1 MKLSTLNQRFLLAF
15 FAVIAVFASQF
26 SAAPA
31 KALSSDNLTITV
43 HYNRT
48 AGDYDNW
55 NLWIW
60 KNMDSGTDGAGYSFN
75 FDGEDAY
82 GKKVTFTLDGMKAY
96 DNVGIIARLGNW
108 SKKDTGANWPNGGDR
123 FIKTFDS
130 AGKAEIWLVEGDAT
144 LYTSQPNVGMPTP
157 KINSAVLNDFKAVT
171 VTLNSPYTL
180 KGTPTEDFSIKNASG
195 TALTI
200 SSVTLPAGKSS
211 SNLVTLNLA
220 ATVDISSAYTVSHP
234 TWGSSSVTVGAIM
247 DSQAFADAYT
257 YTGDDLGNTYTA
269 AKTDFRVW
277 APTATAVKLWTYAS
291 ASARTGTE
299 LAMTKAEKGT
309 WTATLS
315 GDQHG
320 TIYTYQATVGGVAR
334 EAVDPYVRA
343 TTIEGDRGVVVDLA
357 KTNPAK
363 WTPGASSKPAFSG
376 KPTDA
381 IVYETHVRDLSID
394 AYSGIPVAH
403 KGKFLAF
410 TDWNTT
416 TTQLVVNPKT
426 KKKSVVKTKNVS
438 GVSAIK
444 DTGITHV
451 QLLPIYDYASVTE
464 AKPTFNWGYDPK
476 NYNVPE
482 GSYATKP
489 AEPTNRIV
497 ELKTAVQSLH
507 DNGLRV
513 IMDVVYNHV
522 YDAGSFS
529 QEQLVPGYFFR
540 TTPEGFLANGTGCGN
555 EVASERSMVR
565 KFIVDSVKYWAKEY
579 NLDGFRFD
587 LMGIMD
593 YTTMQQIRSELN
605 KIDPTIV
612 ILGEGWNMGEV
623 LPEAQ
628 RGTQINASKLAGIS
642 MFNDQI
648 RDGIKGS
655 VFDSADKGWAT
666 GKTAA
671 IDSVKPGL
679 VGNIFFDR
687 FVNGVWTTLDPGQ
700 SVNYVEAH
708 DNLTLFDKLKASK
721 RGATAAQLGSY
732 HRLATSVILLAQG
745 MPFIQAGQEF
755 MRTKGGDDNS
765 YKSSD
770 AVNSLKWNSR
780 ATNIATVNYYKG
792 LIAIRK
798 AHPAFRLSTAAEV
811 QAKFKFLNVAE
822 PLIAY
827 SIDGKAAGDS
837 WNDVVVIHNPTAT
850 AAKVTLPSTSDW
862 QVVVQGSKASLTT
875 ITTLKG
881 ASTVSVPALS
891 TLVVHN

>member
-1 MKLSTLNQRFLLAF
+1 
-15 FAVIAVFASQF
+15 
-26 SAAPA
+26 
-31 KALSSDNLTITV
+31 
-43 HYNRT
+43 
-48 AGDYDNW
+48 
-55 NLWIW
+55 
-60 KNMDSGTDGAGYSFN
+60 
-75 FDGEDAY
+75 
-82 GKKVTFTLDGMKAY
+82 
-96 DNVGIIARLGNW
+96 
-108 SKKDTGANWPNGGDR
+108 
-123 FIKTFDS
+123 
-130 AGKAEIWLVEGDAT
+130 
-144 LYTSQPNVGMPTP
+144 
-157 KINSAVLNDFKAVT
+157 
-171 VTLNSPYTL
+171 
-180 KGTPTEDFSIKNASG
+180 
-195 TALTI
+195 
-200 SSVTLPAGKSS
+200 
-211 SNLVTLNLA
+211 
-220 ATVDISSAYTVSHP
+220 
-234 TWGSSSVTVGAIM
+234 
-247 DSQAFADAYT
+247 
-257 YTGDDLGNTYTA
+257 
-269 AKTDFRVW
+269 
-277 APTATAVKLWTYAS
+277 
-291 ASARTGTE
+291 
-299 LAMTKAEKGT
+299 
-309 WTATLS
+309 
-315 GDQHG
+315 
-320 TIYTYQATVGGVAR
+320 
-334 EAVDPYVRA
+334 
-343 TTIEGDRGVVVDLA
+343 
-357 KTNPAK
+357 
-363 WTPGASSKPAFSG
+363 
-376 KPTDA
+376 
-381 IVYETHVRDLSID
+381 
-394 AYSGIPVAH
+394 
-403 KGKFLAF
+403 LAF

-489 AEPTNRIV
+489 AEPTNRII

-593 YTTMQQIRSELN
+593 YTTIQQIRSELN